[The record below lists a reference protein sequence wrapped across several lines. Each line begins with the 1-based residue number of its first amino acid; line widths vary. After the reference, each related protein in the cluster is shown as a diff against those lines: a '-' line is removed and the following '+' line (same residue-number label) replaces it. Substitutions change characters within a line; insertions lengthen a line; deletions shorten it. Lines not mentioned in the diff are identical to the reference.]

1 MLADDDSVDVQS
13 GGFSPDLHRPKA
25 WLQQLIDFILGQLP
39 AWRDRAS
46 RRAADSETQLTSQL
60 CAHLNG
66 VARKSSG
73 WDVLQFRVE
82 EPDETRLSRRID
94 LVAAPAGEVI
104 WIEGRRH
111 DDFDPLLPIEC
122 KRLPTP
128 KGKDRDKREYLRVA
142 NGSTGGVQR
151 FKAGLHGA
159 AHEQAVMIAYVQ
171 ADGIA
176 AWISRLDRWIRAL
189 SRAGISGWSHDDR
202 LNTISHD
209 PHRRVAVLSSEHD
222 RELALSR
229 IGLRHLWLEI

>member
-1 MLADDDSVDVQS
+1 MLADDDGADVQS
-13 GGFSPDLHRPKA
+13 GGFSPDLHHPKA
-25 WLQQLIDFILGQLP
+25 WLHQLIDFILDQLP
-39 AWRDRAS
+39 AWRDRPG

-73 WDVLQFRVE
+73 WDVLQFRIE
-82 EPDETRLSRRID
+82 EPDETKLARRID
-94 LVAAPAGEVI
+94 LIAAPAGEII

-171 ADGIA
+171 AGGIV
-176 AWISRLDRWIRAL
+176 AWIKRLDCWIRTL

-202 LNTISHD
+202 LNTVSHD
-209 PHRRVAVLSSEHD
+209 ALRRVAVLSSEHE
-222 RELALSR
+222 RELTLSR
-229 IGLRHLWLEI
+229 IGLRHLWIEM